1 MSKLAGL
8 AGGPGLAVT
17 ATAVIVIGGGL
28 GLYALGFLSQS
39 DVPDHEP
46 PVVSTAE
53 PQAEK
58 DQTTQAKPDPVTPDL
73 LQLPQ
78 ISNFRLAPDGA
89 LLVAGTASAG
99 WDVAIL
105 LDGAELT
112 RVPTDP
118 SGDFVAFHDIAPSS
132 EPRILTVNTYAPE
145 GGTIL
150 ESKDEII
157 VAPMAAPVEM
167 AKSPD
172 PALLDVDQK
181 APDADTDETAEFDA
195 AQSQA
200 PDAKQESAPS
210 QAVLLSNAEGV
221 EVLQPAVS
229 NDSSPEVMTSVALDA
244 ITYAEDGDVQLAGR
258 AQGQGF
264 VRIYL
269 DNSAITTSRIAKDG
283 GWRTDLPSVD
293 TGVYTLRIDEV
304 GADGQV
310 TSRVETPFKREAQE
324 VVTTQGDG
332 GQSVRAVTVQP
343 GSTLWAISRRNYGE
357 GTMYVRIFE
366 ANKDRIRDPDLIY
379 PGQVFTVPN
388 GG

>member
-8 AGGPGLAVT
+8 AGGPGLAIT

-28 GLYALGFLSQS
+28 GLYALGVLSQD
-39 DVPDHEP
+39 DVPDQEQ
-46 PVVSTAE
+46 PVVSIAE
-53 PQAEK
+53 PQAET
-58 DQTTQAKPDPVTPDL
+58 DQIVQTETNPATPDL
-73 LQLPQ
+73 PQ
-78 ISNFRLAPDGA
+78 APKISNFRLAPDGA
-89 LLVAGTASAG
+89 LLVAGKASAG
-99 WDVAIL
+99 WEVAIL

-118 SGDFVAFHDIAPSS
+118 SGDFVAFHDISPSS

-150 ESKDEII
+150 KSRDEII
-157 VAPMAAPVEM
+157 VAPMAAAIEM

-172 PALLDVDQK
+172 PAILDIDQTP
-181 APDADTDETAEFDA
+181 PDADIGETAELDA

-200 PDAKQESAPS
+200 PDIKQESAPS

-229 NDSSPEVMTSVALDA
+229 KDSNPEVMTSVALDA
-244 ITYAEDGDVQLAGR
+244 ITYAEDGGVQLAGR
-258 AQGQGF
+258 AQGEGF

-269 DNSAITTSRIAKDG
+269 DNSAITTSRITEDG
-283 GWRTDLPSVD
+283 SWRTDLPSVD

-324 VVTTQGDG
+324 VIATQDDL

-357 GTMYVRIFE
+357 GMMYVRIFE